1 MEISVSTQISIQMQM
16 QNKAFFRHT
25 SFEKVN
31 HPRPSLEEITTD
43 YIFTKRK
50 MLQSIKNNNEQ
61 MLFLYDT

>member
-16 QNKAFFRHT
+16 RNNAFFRHT

-31 HPRPSLEEITTD
+31 HPSPFLEEITTD

-50 MLQSIKNNNEQ
+50 MLQSIKNNEQ
-61 MLFLYDT
+61 MLFLYNT